1 MSYPFNDLKRF
12 DMNYLNNGIDILAG
26 VDEAGRGPLAGPVV
40 AAAVI
45 FNKSVFIANVNDS
58 KKIKEKERE
67 ILFEEI
73 IRKSFRYGI
82 GIVNHQTIDK
92 INILQATLLAM
103 QIAVRKLKIKTDL
116 ILIDG
121 NRSFDTKANVETV
134 VKGDLKSFSIAAA
147 SIIAKVT
154 RDRIMRKADMKFP
167 QYKWYKN
174 KGYATREHIEAIKIY
189 GFTPMHRR
197 TFLKNYI

>member
-1 MSYPFNDLKRF
+1 MSNFFNDLKKF
-12 DMNYLNNGIDILAG
+12 DINYLNRGINILAG

-45 FNKSVFIANVNDS
+45 FNKSDFIAGVNDS
-58 KKIKEKERE
+58 KKIREKERE

-82 GIVNHQTIDK
+82 GIVNHRTIDK

-103 QIAVRKLKIKTDL
+103 QIAVGKLKIKTDL

-121 NRSFDTKANVETV
+121 NKSFDTKSNVETV

-154 RDRIMRKADMKFP
+154 RDRIMRKADAKFP

-174 KGYATREHIEAIKIY
+174 KGYGTREHIEAIKIY
-189 GFTPMHRR
+189 GFTPMHRKS
-197 TFLKNYI
+197 FLKNYI